1 MRIEQKFDLYSHNT
15 MRLHSIAS
23 VVYFPEST
31 KELVEL
37 LRELGNNCLIISAG
51 SNVILPENLHRPVV
65 SLMSLNN
72 EIVLD
77 GENVKVGCSVRI
89 QKLIRFLQEHD
100 LGGIEYLYSVPAS
113 VGGLVYMNGGRG
125 KSMNLAIS
133 DFLKSTDYLDLNDMT
148 IKTYSANRSD
158 FSYRHSPFQ
167 DMNAIILSASFK
179 FKSQEPEVTESLIKE
194 RLEYSQKHLAAD
206 KPSCG
211 SVFKTGNRIVY
222 RLLMGMRVGDAMFS
236 KKKSNWISNMGNA
249 SYNDICKL
257 IKRAQ
262 LLHKLFLSRCEL
274 EVRVIEG

>member
-1 MRIEQKFDLYSHNT
+1 
-15 MRLHSIAS
+15 
-23 VVYFPEST
+23 
-31 KELVEL
+31 
-37 LRELGNNCLIISAG
+37 
-51 SNVILPENLHRPVV
+51 
-65 SLMSLNN
+65 
-72 EIVLD
+72 
-77 GENVKVGCSVRI
+77 
-89 QKLIRFLQEHD
+89 
-100 LGGIEYLYSVPAS
+100 
-113 VGGLVYMNGGRG
+113 MNGGRG

-133 DFLKSTDYLDLNDMT
+133 DFLKSADYLDLNDMT
-148 IKTYSANRSD
+148 IKTYTANRSD

-167 DMNAIILSASFK
+167 DMNVIILSATFK

-211 SVFKTGNRIVY
+211 SVFKTGNRLVY

-274 EVRVIEG
+274 EVKVIEG

>member
-1 MRIEQKFDLYSHNT
+1 MIVEQNKDLFSQNT
-15 MRLHSIAS
+15 IRLHSLAEK
-23 VVYFPEST
+23 VYYPESND
-31 KELVEL
+31 ELKDLISNLKTRFVL
-37 LRELGNNCLIISAG
+37 LAAG
-51 SNVILPENLHRPVV
+51 SNLVLPAHLSIPAI

-72 EIVLD
+72 EIIID
-77 GENVKVGCSVRI
+77 DETVKVGCSVRI
-89 QKLIRFLQEHD
+89 QKLIRFLQEHNM
-100 LGGIEYLYSVPAS
+100 GGIEYLYSVPAS

-125 KSMNLAIS
+125 KGMNLAIS
-133 DFLKSTDYLDLNDMT
+133 DFLKSAEYLDMNDMT
-148 IKTYSANRSD
+148 IKTYTANRAD

-179 FKSQEPEVTESLIKE
+179 FKSQEPELTESLIKE
-194 RLEYSQKHLAAD
+194 RLEYSKKYLAAD

-211 SVFKTGNRIVY
+211 SVFKTGNRVVY

-274 EVRVIEG
+274 EVKVIEG